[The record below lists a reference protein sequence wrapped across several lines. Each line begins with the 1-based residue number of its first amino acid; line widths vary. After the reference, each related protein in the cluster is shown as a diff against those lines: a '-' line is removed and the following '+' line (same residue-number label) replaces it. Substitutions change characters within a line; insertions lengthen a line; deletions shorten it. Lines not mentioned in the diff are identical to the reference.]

1 MKLTVKLS
9 SISALFLLVSAPAA
23 AQVGHPPSESPYH
36 DIPFKQ
42 EITVYGGD
50 YQGAI
55 GRAGVGPTGGAV
67 IGARYSIRLGGPVEA
82 TAHVAR
88 VATSRMVKDPVKVG
102 NERLVGEESFGLYMA
117 DVGFALNLTGQKSY
131 HRFVPVVGAGLG
143 VVSGSG
149 SPDVGGFKVGTPF
162 ALNFRAALRF
172 IPKGN
177 ISARLELS
185 DNMFQLSY
193 PAAYFRSPPI
203 GEGTPI
209 LDRSAGDNQ
218 WTHHRVLTLGISYMF
233 SR

>member
-1 MKLTVKLS
+1 MKLS
-9 SISALFLLVSAPAA
+9 SISALLLLAAAPAA

-55 GRAGVGPTGGAV
+55 GRAGVGPTGGPV

-88 VATSRMVKDPVKVG
+88 VATSRMVKDPLKVG

>member
-1 MKLTVKLS
+1 MKLS
-9 SISALFLLVSAPAA
+9 SISALLLLAAAPAA

-55 GRAGVGPTGGAV
+55 GRAGVGPTGGPV

-88 VATSRMVKDPVKVG
+88 VATSRMVKDPLKVG

-177 ISARLELS
+177 ISARLELA

>member
-1 MKLTVKLS
+1 MKPASFVALLTL
-9 SISALFLLVSAPAA
+9 AAAPAATAA
-23 AQVGHPPSESPYH
+23 AQVGHLPSESPYQ
-36 DIPFKQ
+36 DVPFKQ
-42 EITVYGGD
+42 EVTLYGGT

-55 GRAGVGPTGGAV
+55 GKAGVGPTGGPI

-82 TAHVAR
+82 AAHVAR
-88 VATSRMVKDPVKVG
+88 VSTSRMVKDPLKIG
-102 NERLVGEESFGLYMA
+102 DARMVGEQSFGLYMA
-117 DVGFALNLTGQKSY
+117 DVGFALNLTGQKSF

-143 VVSGSG
+143 VVSGSNT
-149 SPDVGGFKVGTPF
+149 PDVGGFKVGTPF

-172 IPKGN
+172 IPRGN

-193 PAAYFRSPPI
+193 PSGYFRSPPI
-203 GEGTPI
+203 GDGTPI
-209 LDRSAGDNQ
+209 LDRSVGNSQ

>member
-1 MKLTVKLS
+1 VKLS
-9 SISALFLLVSAPAA
+9 LIAGLLTLAAAPAA
-23 AQVGHPPSESPYH
+23 AQVGHLPSESPYR
-36 DIPFKQ
+36 DVPFKQ
-42 EITVYGGD
+42 EFTLYGGS

-55 GRAGVGPTGGAV
+55 GEAGVGPTGGPV
-67 IGARYSIRLGGPVEA
+67 IGVRYSIRLGGPIEA
-82 TAHVAR
+82 TAHLAR
-88 VATSRMVKDPVKVG
+88 VATSRMVKDPAKIG
-102 NERLVGEESFGLYMA
+102 DERLVGEQSFGLYLA

-131 HRFVPVVGAGLG
+131 HGFVPVVGAGLG

-149 SPDVGGFKVGTPF
+149 STDVGGFKVGTPF
-162 ALNFRAALRF
+162 ALNFRAALRY

-193 PAAYFRSPPI
+193 PSAYFRSPPI
-203 GEGTPI
+203 GEGGPI
-209 LDRSAGDNQ
+209 LPRSVGNSQ

>member
-1 MKLTVKLS
+1 MKLQSLP
-9 SISALFLLVSAPAA
+9 ALLALLTLAAAPAA
-23 AQVGHPPSESPYH
+23 AQVGHEPSKSPYQ
-36 DIPFKQ
+36 DIPYKQ
-42 EITVYGGD
+42 EITLYGGN

-55 GRAGVGPTGGAV
+55 GKAGVGPTGGTV

-82 TAHVAR
+82 TAHLAR
-88 VATSRMVKDPVKVG
+88 VATSRMVKDPTKVDADR
-102 NERLVGEESFGLYMA
+102 NVGEQSFGLYLA

-131 HRFVPVVGAGLG
+131 HHIVPVIGAGLG

-149 SPDVGGFKVGTPF
+149 ETDVGDFRVGTPF

-193 PAAYFRSPPI
+193 PSSYFRSPVI

-209 LDRSAGDNQ
+209 LSTTAGDNQ

>member
-1 MKLTVKLS
+1 VKLS
-9 SISALFLLVSAPAA
+9 LLAGLLMLAAAPAA
-23 AQVGHPPSESPYH
+23 AQVGHPPSKSPYR
-36 DIPFKQ
+36 DVPFKQ
-42 EITVYGGD
+42 EVTLYGGS

-55 GRAGVGPTGGAV
+55 GKAGVGPTGGPV
-67 IGARYSIRLGGPVEA
+67 IGVRYSIRLGGPIEA
-82 TAHVAR
+82 TAHLAR
-88 VATSRMVKDPVKVG
+88 VATSRMVKDPAKVG
-102 NERLVGEESFGLYMA
+102 DDRLVGEQSFGLYLA

-131 HRFVPVVGAGLG
+131 HGFVPVVGAGLG

-149 SPDVGGFKVGTPF
+149 SPDVGDFKVGTPF
-162 ALNFRAALRF
+162 ALNFRAALRY

-193 PAAYFRSPPI
+193 PSAYFRSPPI
-203 GEGTPI
+203 GEGGPI
-209 LDRSAGDNQ
+209 LPRSVGNSQ

>member
-1 MKLTVKLS
+1 MKLS
-9 SISALFLLVSAPAA
+9 SISALLLLAAAPAA

-55 GRAGVGPTGGAV
+55 GRGGVGPTGGPV

-88 VATSRMVKDPVKVG
+88 VATSRMVKDPLKVG

-185 DNMFQLSY
+185 DNMFRTRPRISGLHQSGREL
-193 PAAYFRSPPI
+193 RSWTGRP
-203 GEGTPI
+203 GTTSG
-209 LDRSAGDNQ
+209 RTTGC
-218 WTHHRVLTLGISYMF
+218 
-233 SR
+233 

>member
-1 MKLTVKLS
+1 MKLTSLPV
-9 SISALFLLVSAPAA
+9 LLAFAAAPAA
-23 AQVGHPPSESPYH
+23 AQVGHPPAESPYH

-42 EITVYGGD
+42 EITLYGGD

-55 GRAGVGPTGGAV
+55 GKAGVGPTGGTV

-82 TAHVAR
+82 TAHLAR
-88 VATSRMVKDPVKVG
+88 VATSRMVKDPAKSDADR
-102 NERLVGEESFGLYMA
+102 NVGEQSFGLYLA

-131 HRFVPVVGAGLG
+131 HRFVPVIGAGLG

-162 ALNFRAALRF
+162 ALNFRAAIRF
-172 IPKGN
+172 VPGGN
-177 ISARLELS
+177 ISARLELA

-209 LDRSAGDNQ
+209 LDRSVGDSQ
-218 WTHHRVLTLGISYMF
+218 WTHHRMLTLGISYMF

>member
-1 MKLTVKLS
+1 MKPSLFAVALALT
-9 SISALFLLVSAPAA
+9 AAPAA
-23 AQVGHPPSESPYH
+23 GQVGHPPSESPYR
-36 DIPFKQ
+36 DVPFKQ
-42 EITVYGGD
+42 EVTLYGGS

-55 GRAGVGPTGGAV
+55 GKAGVGPTGGPV

-82 TAHVAR
+82 TAHLAR
-88 VATSRMVKDPVKVG
+88 VATSRMVKDPLKAG
-102 NERLVGEESFGLYMA
+102 DERLVGEQSFGLYLA

-143 VVSGSG
+143 VVSGSSG
-149 SPDVGGFKVGTPF
+149 TDVGGFKVGTPF

-172 IPKGN
+172 IPQGN
-177 ISARLELS
+177 ISARLEIS

-193 PAAYFRSPPI
+193 PSSYFRSPPI
-203 GEGTPI
+203 GEGGPI
-209 LDRSAGDNQ
+209 LDTSAGNNQ

>member
-1 MKLTVKLS
+1 MTTLL
-9 SISALFLLVSAPAA
+9 ALIAAPAA

-36 DIPFKQ
+36 DVPFKQ
-42 EITVYGGD
+42 EVTVYGGT

-55 GRAGVGPTGGAV
+55 GKAGVGPTGGPV

-82 TAHVAR
+82 SAHVAR
-88 VATSRMVKDPVKVG
+88 VATSRMVKDPLKTG
-102 NERLVGEESFGLYMA
+102 DERLVGEQSFGLYLA
-117 DVGFALNLTGQKSY
+117 DVGLALNLTGQKSF
-131 HRFVPVVGAGLG
+131 HRLVPVVGAGLG
-143 VVSGSG
+143 VVSGSN

-162 ALNFRAALRF
+162 ALNFRAAIRF
-172 IPKGN
+172 IPEGN

-193 PAAYFRSPPI
+193 PSAYFRSPPI
-203 GEGTPI
+203 GAGTPI

>member
-1 MKLTVKLS
+1 VKLS
-9 SISALFLLVSAPAA
+9 LLPVLLALVAAPAA
-23 AQVGHPPSESPYH
+23 AQVGHPPAESPYH

-42 EITVYGGD
+42 EITLYGGN

-55 GRAGVGPTGGAV
+55 GKAGVGPTGGTV

-82 TAHVAR
+82 TAHLAR
-88 VATSRMVKDPVKVG
+88 VATSRMVKDPLKIG
-102 NERLVGEESFGLYMA
+102 DERFVGEQSFGMYMA

-131 HRFVPVVGAGLG
+131 HHFVPVVGAGLG
-143 VVSGSG
+143 VVSGSN

-172 IPKGN
+172 IPEGN

-193 PAAYFRSPPI
+193 PGAYFRSPPI
-203 GEGTPI
+203 GEGAPI
-209 LDRSAGDNQ
+209 LDRSVGDSQ
-218 WTHHRVLTLGISYMF
+218 WTHHRVLTLGISYLF

>member
-1 MKLTVKLS
+1 MKL
-9 SISALFLLVSAPAA
+9 SALTILLALVAAPAA
-23 AQVGHPPSESPYH
+23 AQVGHRPSESPYH

-42 EITVYGGD
+42 EITLFGGT

-55 GRAGVGPTGGAV
+55 GKAGVGPTGGPV

-82 TAHVAR
+82 VAHVAR
-88 VATSRMVKDPVKVG
+88 VATSRMVKDPTKVDE
-102 NERLVGEESFGLYMA
+102 ERRLGEQSFGLYMA

-143 VVSGSG
+143 VVSGSNT
-149 SPDVGGFKVGTPF
+149 PDVGGFKVGTPF
-162 ALNFRAALRF
+162 ALNFRAAIRF
-172 IPKGN
+172 VPEGN

-193 PAAYFRSPPI
+193 PSSYFRSPVI
-203 GEGTPI
+203 GSGTPI
-209 LDRSAGDNQ
+209 LSTTAGDNQ

>member
-1 MKLTVKLS
+1 MKL
-9 SISALFLLVSAPAA
+9 SALIIVLALVAAPAA
-23 AQVGHPPSESPYH
+23 AQVGYPPSKSPYH
-36 DIPFKQ
+36 DVPFKQ
-42 EITVYGGD
+42 EVTLYGGT

-55 GRAGVGPTGGAV
+55 GKAGVGPSGGPV
-67 IGARYSIRLGGPVEA
+67 IGARYAIRLGGPVEA

-88 VATSRMVKDPVKVG
+88 VATSRMVKDPLKSG
-102 NERLVGEESFGLYMA
+102 DERLVGEQSFGMYMA

-143 VVSGSG
+143 VVSGSN

-162 ALNFRAALRF
+162 ALNFRAAIRF
-172 IPKGN
+172 IPEGN

-209 LDRSAGDNQ
+209 LPRSAGDSQ